1 MPRYI
6 ELNMIIPARQAHIY
20 DETEVDT
27 GEDGD
32 GEDDGFVQL
41 RQEQEHTTPAMVN
54 ADHIKSFYRRK
65 KRPDGTVP
73 VGTRINF
80 INGTGMAVTNLYQDV
95 QSQLNAH

>member
-27 GEDGD
+27 GEDG
-32 GEDDGFVQL
+32 EDDGFVQL
-41 RQEQEHTTPAMVN
+41 RQEQEPTTPAMVN
-54 ADHIKSFYRRK
+54 IDHIKSFYRRK
-65 KRPDGTVP
+65 RRPDGTTP
-73 VGTRINF
+73 TGTRINF

-95 QSQLNAH
+95 FSQVNTH